1 MYNFFQKGTIT
12 GSLLAVQY
20 MGKNHGGNGGTVLN
34 VASIL
39 GFYVYPIMPIYSSTK
54 AAVLKF
60 TRDMG
65 VRK

>member
-1 MYNFFQKGTIT
+1 
-12 GSLLAVQY
+12 